1 MVNQTVRGILK
12 PFVKLAFRL
21 RIYKTFKLVLRS
33 ILEDLNDISTS
44 HEAVINDHTAII
56 DL

>member
-1 MVNQTVRGILK
+1 M
-12 PFVKLAFRL
+12 FRL
-21 RIYKTFKLVLRS
+21 RIYRTFKLVLRS